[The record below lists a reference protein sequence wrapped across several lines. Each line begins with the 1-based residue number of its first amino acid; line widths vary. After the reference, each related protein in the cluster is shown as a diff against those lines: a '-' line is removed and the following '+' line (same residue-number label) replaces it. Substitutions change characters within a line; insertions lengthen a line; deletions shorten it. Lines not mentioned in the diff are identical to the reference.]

1 MTEAESRQYSVLLV
15 EDDDNTRARLRQI
28 VNDHDRLNVIAA
40 VATCA
45 DAWRQFATGR
55 PDVLLVD
62 LGLPD
67 GNGADLIRE
76 FKHTSPTTEAMVI
89 TVFGDEQHVIAAIEA
104 GASGYLLKD
113 GSSEYVGESIMQLI
127 AGGSPI
133 SAGIARHLLK
143 RFQPPTPQVP
153 EEDLLTARERE
164 VLELVAKGFSYN
176 EIGDVL
182 GMSVHTVTSHIK
194 HIYRKLAVRSRG
206 EAVFEA
212 MQRGLIKPPG

>member
-1 MTEAESRQYSVLLV
+1 MAGSESNRYSVLLV
-15 EDDDNTRARLRQI
+15 EDDENTRERLRRI
-28 VNDHDRLNVIAA
+28 IDGHDQLSVVAA

-45 DAWRQFATGR
+45 AARAAFQAG
-55 PDVLLVD
+55 PPSVLLVD
-62 LGLPD
+62 LDLPD
-67 GNGADLIRE
+67 GNGTDLIRE
-76 FKHTSPTTEAMVI
+76 FKQIQPAIEAMVI
-89 TVFGDEQHVIAAIEA
+89 TVFGDEQHVVAAIEA

-113 GSSEYVGESIMQLI
+113 GSSDYIGESIMQLL

-133 SAGIARHLLK
+133 SAGIARYLLK
-143 RFQPPTPQVP
+143 RFQPVEPRPDS
-153 EEDLLTARERE
+153 DLLTARERE